1 MSFDFESE
9 PSKRRVETTTSALSG
24 VRFGCGFGCGMA
36 LFSLAC
42 VAAFIA
48 VGMYLVMNARTE
60 LQKQLKDLK
69 PTAAAPPTAPA
80 KEIAKVGAVVVEVL
94 SVKVGEIPLMARNQ
108 RTASKD
114 VFTKVVVRITNNSQT
129 KRIQATTWSYRD
141 VFDPLIEATDEFG
154 NKHRLVQFEFGLS
167 VIGQQERTFNI
178 DPGESVEDTLVFEKP
193 VNAAKEFRLTLPGKS
208 VDQPQDFNLAAK
220 IDR

>member
-1 MSFDFESE
+1 MSFDFENE
-9 PSKRRVETTTSALSG
+9 PSKRRVEATTSAMSG

-48 VGMYLVMNARTE
+48 VGTYLVMNARSE

-69 PTAAAPPTAPA
+69 PTATAPSTEPATEKA
-80 KEIAKVGAVVVEVL
+80 KIGDVVVEVL
-94 SVKVGEIPLMARNQ
+94 SVKVGEVPLMARNQ

-114 VFTKVVVRITNNSQT
+114 VFTKIVVRVTNHSQV

-141 VFDPLIEATDEFG
+141 IFDPLIEATDEFG
-154 NKHRLVQFEFGLS
+154 NKHRLVQFEPGLS
-167 VIGQQERTFNI
+167 VIGQQERVFNI

-193 VNAAKEFRLTLPGKS
+193 IKAAKELRLTLPGKS
-208 VDQPQDFNLAAK
+208 VDQPQDFRLSVK
-220 IDR
+220 IPR